1 MVEYQVFHIDR
12 HRNEHTL
19 VKYSRNEMITFEK
32 RILSEYRIK
41 IAKIETLAKSIMTHR
56 EPKGEE
62 VKGASEFLDILID
75 ETDSFYEKN
84 SSTLSNNG
92 KRPHSRSRLP
102 ETKEWNDNVERFYE
116 KNPKRRPRK

>member
-1 MVEYQVFHIDR
+1 
-12 HRNEHTL
+12 
-19 VKYSRNEMITFEK
+19 MITFEK

-62 VKGASEFLDILID
+62 VKGASEFLDILIN

-84 SSTLSNNG
+84 SSILSNNG
-92 KRPHSRSRLP
+92 KRPHTRSLLP